1 MPGLFGG
8 DEEAPHPKEM
18 IAATY
23 RRSFHDEEVLC
34 ADPTLGIVHH
44 GERDP
49 GGYEVVDGGN
59 VVGVLYGALFGTPES
74 FTTDLI
80 ERILSDPEQVVP
92 MLDGSFALACLDRDA
107 NRFVLATDK
116 LGTRSVHYTPDGP
129 FVFGSE
135 LSSVLTAI
143 EAPTVDEQSV
153 ADLLTMIHIWGDRT
167 LIEEVKS
174 LRPASYVLAE
184 DGERSVDR
192 YWSFS
197 FGSRP
202 EAGYVRETADAYAD
216 AVSASLGTV
225 SGTPGVWLSG
235 GLDSR
240 ILVAALEREGAEYRT
255 YTYDRAMDPKF
266 DPFLDD
272 VDIAGSVADTLGV
285 EHDVVG
291 FSPETLAERLPELI
305 DITDGQLGWNTLIHL
320 SHVFE
325 IDAANPTVLYEGPPL
340 ITGEKVGTNHLG
352 RADHPADVLSELHT
366 RVDSKLVKATLAG
379 DVEPKDTFIDETR
392 AVGHTR
398 SDERIRAATHLVY
411 NSRKHFSGTNKVARA
426 RVGTRVPISSTD
438 ILDLVG
444 VFPLSLR
451 RGSIPF
457 TGGRIP
463 HVPSRMK
470 LELMREL
477 DGALN
482 GIPYG
487 ATQLPPSYPHAAHGA
502 GFVLKNAVQRTLSGS
517 TVGDW
522 YRENDRF
529 RAYLDDLL
537 YGAAERDLFNAK
549 PILEA
554 RREHLNGDDDH
565 IVYISAVTTVEL
577 FYRRILDRESD

>member
-8 DEEAPHPKEM
+8 APRPEEM

-23 RRSFHDEEVLC
+23 RRPFHGEEVLGT
-34 ADPTLGIVHH
+34 DPTLGVVHH

-49 GGYEVVDGGN
+49 GGYDVIDGDQ
-59 VVGVLYGALFGTPES
+59 VAGVLYGALFGTPEA
-74 FTTDLI
+74 FTAELI
-80 ERILSDPEQVVP
+80 ERILDAPGETLP
-92 MLDGSFALACLDRDA
+92 TLDGSFALACLDREAD
-107 NRFVLATDK
+107 RFVLASDK
-116 LGTRSVHYTPDGP
+116 LGTRSVYYTADGP

-143 EAPTVDEQSV
+143 EDPTVDEQSV

-167 LIEEVKS
+167 LVEEVNS
-174 LRPASYVLAE
+174 LRPASYVIAD
-184 DGERSVDR
+184 DGEGTVDR

-197 FGSRP
+197 FGTHP
-202 EAGYVRETADAYAD
+202 EAGYVKETADAYAD
-216 AVSASLGTV
+216 AVSASLETV

-240 ILVAALEREGAEYRT
+240 MLVAALERDACDYQT
-255 YTYDRAMDPKF
+255 YTYDRAMDPEF

-272 VDIAGSVADTLGV
+272 IDIARSVADTLGV

-291 FSPETLAERLPELI
+291 FTPEILAERLPELI
-305 DITDGQLGWNTLIHL
+305 DITDGHLGWNTLIHL

-325 IDAANPTVLYEGPPL
+325 LDIENPTVLYEGPTPL
-340 ITGEKVGTNHLG
+340 ITGEKVESNHLG

-366 RVDSKLVKATLAG
+366 RVDSRLVKATLSG
-379 DVEPKDTFIDETR
+379 DVEPKDTFIDEIR
-392 AVGHTR
+392 AVDHTD
-398 SDERIRAATHLVY
+398 SDERIKAATHSMY
-411 NSRKHFSGTNKVARA
+411 NSRKHLSGTNKVARA
-426 RVGTRVPISSTD
+426 RAGTRVPMSSAD
-438 ILDLVG
+438 LLELVG
-444 VFPLSLR
+444 VFPRSLR
-451 RGSIPF
+451 RGPVPL

-470 LELMREL
+470 LGLIREL

-482 GIPYG
+482 DIPYG

-502 GFVLKNAVQRTLSGS
+502 GFVLKNAVQRALSGS

-529 RAYLDDLL
+529 RECLDDLL
-537 YGAAERDLFNAK
+537 YGAAERDLFNAE
-549 PILEA
+549 PMLAA
-554 RREHLNGDDDH
+554 RREHLDGDADH
-565 IVYISAVTTVEL
+565 IVYLSAVTTVEL
-577 FYRRILDRESD
+577 FHRRILDRESR

>member
-1 MPGLFGG
+1 M
-8 DEEAPHPKEM
+8 M
-18 IAATY
+18 AATY

-49 GGYEVVDGGN
+49 GGYEVVDGGD

-74 FTTDLI
+74 FTSNLI
-80 ERILSDPEQVVP
+80 ERILDDPKRTVP
-92 MLDGSFALACLDRDA
+92 TLDGSFALACLDRDA

-116 LGTRSVHYTPDGP
+116 LGTRSVYYTPNGP

-143 EAPTVDEQSV
+143 EDPTVDEQS
-153 ADLLTMIHIWGDRT
+153 ASDLLTMIHIWGDRT
-167 LIEEVKS
+167 LLEEVKS
-174 LRPASYVLAE
+174 LRPATYVLAE
-184 DGERSVDR
+184 AGERSIHR

-197 FGSRP
+197 FGSRS
-202 EAGYVRETADAYAD
+202 ENGFVEETADAYAD
-216 AVSASLGTV
+216 TVDASLGTV

-240 ILVAALEREGAEYRT
+240 ILVAALERAGTEYRT

-266 DPFLDD
+266 DPFHG
-272 VDIAGSVADTLGV
+272 DIDLARSVADTLGV
-285 EHDVVG
+285 ENDVIG

-325 IDAANPTVLYEGPPL
+325 IDATNPMVLYEGPPL
-340 ITGEKVGTNHLG
+340 VTGEKVGTNHLD
-352 RADHPADVLSELHT
+352 RADHPANVLSELHT
-366 RVDSKLVKATLAG
+366 RVDPKLVKETLSG
-379 DVEPKDTFIDETR
+379 DVEPKDTFIDEIR
-392 AVGHTR
+392 AVDQTGG
-398 SDERIRAATHLVY
+398 DEQIREATHLVY
-411 NSRKHFSGTNKVARA
+411 NSRKHFSGSNKVARA
-426 RVGTRVPISSTD
+426 RVGTRVPISSKD
-438 ILDLVG
+438 LLDLVG

-451 RGSIPF
+451 RGSIPL

-482 GIPYG
+482 EISYG

-502 GFVLKNAVQRTLSGS
+502 GFVFKNAVQRLLSGS
-517 TVGDW
+517 TVGEW

-529 RAYLDDLL
+529 QECLDDLL
-537 YGAAERDLFNAK
+537 YGAAKRDLFNAD
-549 PILEA
+549 PIFEA
-554 RREHLNGDDDH
+554 RRAHLDGDGDH
-565 IVYISAVTTVEL
+565 IVYLSAVTTVEL
-577 FYRRILDRESD
+577 FYRRILGRGSD

>member
-1 MPGLFGG
+1 
-8 DEEAPHPKEM
+8 M
-18 IAATY
+18 IAGTY

-34 ADPTLGIVHH
+34 ADPTLGMVHH

-49 GGYEVVDGGN
+49 GGYELVDGGD

-74 FTTDLI
+74 FTRDLI
-80 ERILSDPEQVVP
+80 QRILDNPERIIP

-116 LGTRSVHYTPDGP
+116 LGTRSVYYTRDPP

-143 EAPTVDEQSV
+143 EDPTVDEQSV
-153 ADLLTMIHIWGDRT
+153 SDLLTMIHIWGDRT
-167 LIEEVKS
+167 LLEDVKS
-174 LRPASYVLAE
+174 LRPATYVLAE
-184 DGERSVDR
+184 KGERSVRR
-192 YWSFS
+192 YWSFL
-197 FGSRP
+197 FDSRP
-202 EAGYVRETADAYAD
+202 EAGYVEETAGAYAD
-216 AVSASLGTV
+216 AVSASLETV
-225 SGTPGVWLSG
+225 PGTPGVWLSG

-240 ILVAALEREGAEYRT
+240 ILVAALERAGTEYRT

-272 VDIAGSVADTLGV
+272 IDIANSVADTLGV
-285 EHDVVG
+285 EHDIVG
-291 FSPETLAERLPELI
+291 FTPETLAERLPELI
-305 DITDGQLGWNTLIHL
+305 EITDGQLGWNTLIHL

-325 IDAANPTVLYEGPPL
+325 IDATNPMVLYEGPPL
-340 ITGEKVGTNHLG
+340 VTGEKVGKNHLG

-366 RVDSKLVKATLAG
+366 RVDPKLVKETLSG
-379 DVEPKDTFIDETR
+379 DVEPKDTFINEVR
-392 AVGHTR
+392 AVDQTG
-398 SDERIRAATHLVY
+398 SDEQIREVTHLVY
-411 NSRKHFSGTNKVARA
+411 NSRKHFSGSNKVARA
-426 RVGTRVPISSTD
+426 RVGTRVPISSKGL
-438 ILDLVG
+438 LDLVG
-444 VFPLSLR
+444 VFPQSLR
-451 RGSIPF
+451 RGSIPL

-482 GIPYG
+482 EIPYG

-502 GFVLKNAVQRTLSGS
+502 GFVVKNAVQRLLSGS
-517 TVGDW
+517 TVGEW
-522 YRENDRF
+522 YRENDCF
-529 RAYLDDLL
+529 REYLDELL
-537 YGAAERDLFNAK
+537 YGAVERELFNAE

-554 RREHLNGDDDH
+554 RRAHLQGDDDH

-577 FYRRILDRESD
+577 FYRRILGQESA